1 MKWILALGALMFTTM
16 IVSFTF
22 IFGMFLYKFRSFN
35 TLHEMHLQSSGQTVE
50 ERNKK
55 YLQFTQ
61 ASPRCTKAP
70 QRKMSTE
77 TMSDA

>member
-1 MKWILALGALMFTTM
+1 LGALMFTTM

-35 TLHEMHLQSSGQTVE
+35 TLYEMHLQSSDKSVE

-70 QRKMSTE
+70 QRKMSSE
-77 TMSDA
+77 TRSVA